1 MDPNAN
7 LKEQLRIVE
16 QLREADHACDEAQVM
31 VLSSRLC
38 DLVVA
43 LDSWIRSGGFLP
55 ADWQKGQSR

>member
-7 LKEQLRIVE
+7 LKEQLLIVE
-16 QLREADHACDEAQVM
+16 QLRAADHACDEALVM
-31 VLSSRLC
+31 ELSSRLC

-55 ADWQKGQSR
+55 TDWQDAR